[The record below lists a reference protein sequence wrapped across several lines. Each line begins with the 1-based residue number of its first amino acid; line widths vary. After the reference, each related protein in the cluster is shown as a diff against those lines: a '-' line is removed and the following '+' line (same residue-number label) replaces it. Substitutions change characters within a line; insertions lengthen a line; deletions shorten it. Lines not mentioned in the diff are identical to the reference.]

1 MAQEKPR
8 AAGLTPVR
16 RVVTGNDARGRS
28 CVVRDGP
35 ATNTH
40 DYAIHK
46 TGSGSG
52 WTNLWV
58 FDETPAPLRGESDD
72 GDKPYEFPA
81 ALDGAHWRVVEYRA
95 PPPGYDRAT
104 DPEVVPFHEPR
115 KRPVGRAWDRGGTD
129 SFSAPVHKTESV
141 DYGFIFSGSRTLV
154 LDDRELVMNAGD
166 VVVQL
171 GNWHGWRA
179 VTDCRMAFVMMS
191 GSFDAGDVGG
201 HQPLAPRPMPAD
213 VAPVRRIVT
222 ASREDDRS
230 TVLCDGP
237 SPDIRLDAARP
248 GFASTRIW
256 VTDSTPAKIRVRETL
271 HLPHTLEPPPRG
283 SVCRVVQLPPDNAW
297 TGRVG
302 AREVQAYFAAMGS
315 PGASTYSP
323 QEPHPYMQRTR
334 TLDFCLVLDGEVT
347 LVLDTQ
353 EVDLTAGDV
362 VVLRGGN
369 HAWSNR
375 SRTMARVALVSHDGR

>member
-1 MAQEKPR
+1 MPT
-8 AAGLTPVR
+8 GLTPVR
-16 RVVTGNDARGRS
+16 RVVTGNDPDGRS

-35 ATNTH
+35 AGNTH

-58 FDETPAPLRGESDD
+58 FDETPAPLTCTSDD

-81 ALDGAHWRVVEYRA
+81 ALDGAHWRIVEYRA
-95 PPPGYDRAT
+95 PPPGYDREK

-115 KRPVGRAWDRGGTD
+115 RRPVGRAWDRGGTD

-141 DYGFIFSGSRTLV
+141 DYGFIFAGERTLV
-154 LDDRELVMNAGD
+154 LDDRELVMKAGD

-191 GSFDAGDVGG
+191 GSFDAQAADAGA
-201 HQPLAPRPMPAD
+201 PLAPRRLPEGVD
-213 VAPVRRIVT
+213 PVRRIVT
-222 ASREDDRS
+222 GSGPDDRS
-230 TVLCDGP
+230 TAISDGP
-237 SPDIRLDAARP
+237 SPDVRIDPARP

-256 VTDSTPAKIRVRETL
+256 LTDSTPAKTRVRETL
-271 HLPHTLEPPPRG
+271 HLPHTLEPPRRG
-283 SVCRVVQLPPDNAW
+283 SVCRVVAVPPDDGW
-297 TGRVG
+297 LGRVG
-302 AREVQAYFAAMGS
+302 EAEVRAYFAAMGS
-315 PGASTYSP
+315 PGASTYSV
-323 QEPHPYMQRTR
+323 QARHPYMQKTR
-334 TLDFCLVLDGEVT
+334 TLDFCLVLDGEIT

-353 EVDLTAGDV
+353 EVALKAGDV
-362 VVLRGGN
+362 VVQRGTN

-375 SRTMARVALVSHDGR
+375 TGQMARIALVSHDGW